1 MSLKIFEID
10 PSLQGVQGQIWDRIH
25 GYKWWKEE
33 LEKEGG
39 VEKFAEG
46 YKLFG
51 FNRVDGGYTYR
62 EWLPNAKQVFLA
74 GEFNDWHNS
83 TPLRGEGFGRWV
95 VDLPDN
101 EDGSPMIPHRCQ
113 LKVRIETNDGEWI
126 ERVPAWTKLA
136 WQDHTTNLFNGVFW
150 EPPADERH
158 GFRHPRPAKPENLK
172 IYEAHVGMGS
182 TEPKVATYRE
192 FADEVLPRIKRLGY
206 NAVQLM
212 AIAEHAHYGCFG
224 YHVTSFFAPASR
236 QGTPEELKYMVDTA
250 HGLGI
255 IVLMDLVHAHASS
268 NALDGIAMMD
278 GTDHCYTHGGAKGHH
293 SEWDSK
299 IFHYMK
305 YEVLRFLLS
314 NVKWWIEEYKFDG
327 FRFDG
332 ITSMLYHSHGIGKG
346 YTGGYHEYF
355 GPDADIDSHIYLMLA
370 NDLIHSILP
379 SAVTVGEDVSGM
391 PTLCRPVSEGG
402 FGFDYRLAMA
412 IPDMFIKLLKE
423 CGDDG
428 WDMGHITHTLTN
440 RRYMEKVVA
449 YAESHDQAIVGDK
462 TLAFWLMDAEMY
474 TGMSLYT
481 SPTPSMCVDRG
492 LALHKMI
499 RLLVLGLGGE
509 GYLNFMGNEFGHPEW
524 IDFPRPENGW
534 SHHHCRRRWDLAE
547 DDLLRYKF
555 FQAFDELMQACECR
569 YQWLSSSHQYVTL
582 KSEADKVIAFER
594 GEALFVFNF
603 HPSNSYTDYAIGMGW
618 NEPMRCVLDSDEG
631 RFGGQCRL
639 EHGHAHAFPPQHGAH
654 GRPHSV
660 KMYLPSRTVQ
670 VLVKDSMVQGGV
682 KLYVAE
688 EFLAGHGLSPADVSV
703 QQQVWQGAEQVML
716 DPVPLGADGCL
727 HLKDT
732 FEATF
737 RLLGSTG
744 EELACV
750 ASKDGLFRAY
760 FPGEYTVSGSGF
772 LANGAPAD
780 LPPTVPVGPCA
791 VDAPPPVK
799 AKPAKM
805 TKSQEAAA
813 PVPVVAAAA
822 EQSEEALPARPRV
835 DMARAYSGL
844 HFVSTEVLDALD
856 KAEAEE
862 AENAEARVTHLAEA
876 VASFGSGGVQ
886 EISESYKAFGLQRVS
901 QDCWTF
907 CEWVPNAAAVFLAG
921 DFNAWDTSAT
931 PLAESTESAGLWS
944 CTIRGAACARLT
956 KGSKYKLFIRPMS
969 GGDYWAVPAWSTCY
983 THTEGTGLLDAVC
996 WPLEAPTDRSVAPAP
1011 AAEKIYECHV
1021 GLAGARE
1028 GGRSGFAEAA
1038 EALLPRVARNG
1049 YTSVLLIGALEC
1061 KEYASMGA
1069 QPIGLF
1075 APASRLGTPK
1085 DLAAFVQKAHSLGLR
1100 VLLSIAHDGAA
1111 CCEDGLPG
1119 QFFPEGEAGFHPATG
1134 ARLFDYS
1141 KQEVLRYLLS
1151 SINFWMTMYGI
1162 DGFRF
1167 QNVSS
1172 IIYEDHGMWVPTD
1185 PAELDE
1191 YLTADNKLNNAGV
1204 HYLMMATSLV
1214 HDIKKDATVIA
1225 DEITNF
1231 PSLCAPVADG
1241 GLGFDVRQASA
1252 MPQHLRTLLRTRRDE
1267 EFGMAELVEAACR
1280 AKDARAGEKVLGC
1293 SEAYEH
1299 CTVGRRPLKIA
1310 MLSWETLH
1318 TIAAGGVAPH
1328 VTELSA
1334 ALHDAGHEVHI
1345 FTRTVNGQ
1353 TWEHPVWGVHYHEVA
1368 FQTSGDFVCEIEN
1381 MCSAFVG
1388 HLLHVEHSVGGFDIV
1403 HGHDWLVGPAVSQL
1417 QAMGHRTVFT
1427 MHSTETGR
1435 CGNVAYGGQS
1445 ARIRAIEGHACHAA
1459 ERIIAVSG
1467 VLKEEVCSHYSIDGR
1482 KVEVIYNGIHAKPI
1496 VNMEWED
1503 EWTGNT
1509 KRDKGFDVFAPMFLF
1524 VGRMAVQ
1531 KGPDLLLD
1539 AIPMVLQARGDAK
1552 FVFVGEGHM
1561 KAELEAQAHARGIG
1575 HAVVFAGSVKSGT
1588 AHLKALFKSCDA
1600 VVVPSRNEPFGI
1612 VVLEAWAAGKPVV
1625 ATTCGGPRDFV
1636 IPDQDGYLVDPN
1648 PSSIAWGICKV
1659 CENFD
1664 HCRWM
1669 GAHARDKALNEFN
1682 WAFIAQKTQTIYY
1695 QQLNLHS
1702 APALRSRGPLLGAP
1716 LAAELL
1722 GPHRHCMGV
1731 LERSDLV
1738 ERGIAML
1745 KQIQL
1750 LTASLGS
1757 DGVLTWMGSEF
1768 GQIDSTDMP
1777 RPGNGEREFSI
1788 AYDLASNKG
1797 LKFKH
1802 LEAFSLWVNRAEAML
1817 RWLSVPTHKV
1827 LATDEERKVLAYSRG
1842 DCVFAF
1848 NFHPVDAAIDYEI
1861 KAPSLASDLV
1871 VALDSEHARFGG
1883 PVGGAGCSGGVVKGA
1898 LVLSLPPRSAVV
1910 LAPASA
1916 RQQLAADPLLDRD
1929 ADDLIS
1935 QMDALIGA

>member
-1 MSLKIFEID
+1 
-10 PSLQGVQGQIWDRIH
+10 
-25 GYKWWKEE
+25 
-33 LEKEGG
+33 
-39 VEKFAEG
+39 
-46 YKLFG
+46 
-51 FNRVDGGYTYR
+51 
-62 EWLPNAKQVFLA
+62 
-74 GEFNDWHNS
+74 
-83 TPLRGEGFGRWV
+83 
-95 VDLPDN
+95 
-101 EDGSPMIPHRCQ
+101 
-113 LKVRIETNDGEWI
+113 
-126 ERVPAWTKLA
+126 
-136 WQDHTTNLFNGVFW
+136 
-150 EPPADERH
+150 
-158 GFRHPRPAKPENLK
+158 
-172 IYEAHVGMGS
+172 
-182 TEPKVATYRE
+182 
-192 FADEVLPRIKRLGY
+192 
-206 NAVQLM
+206 
-212 AIAEHAHYGCFG
+212 
-224 YHVTSFFAPASR
+224 
-236 QGTPEELKYMVDTA
+236 
-250 HGLGI
+250 
-255 IVLMDLVHAHASS
+255 
-268 NALDGIAMMD
+268 
-278 GTDHCYTHGGAKGHH
+278 
-293 SEWDSK
+293 
-299 IFHYMK
+299 
-305 YEVLRFLLS
+305 
-314 NVKWWIEEYKFDG
+314 
-327 FRFDG
+327 
-332 ITSMLYHSHGIGKG
+332 
-346 YTGGYHEYF
+346 
-355 GPDADIDSHIYLMLA
+355 
-370 NDLIHSILP
+370 
-379 SAVTVGEDVSGM
+379 
-391 PTLCRPVSEGG
+391 
-402 FGFDYRLAMA
+402 
-412 IPDMFIKLLKE
+412 
-423 CGDDG
+423 
-428 WDMGHITHTLTN
+428 
-440 RRYMEKVVA
+440 
-449 YAESHDQAIVGDK
+449 
-462 TLAFWLMDAEMY
+462 
-474 TGMSLYT
+474 
-481 SPTPSMCVDRG
+481 
-492 LALHKMI
+492 
-499 RLLVLGLGGE
+499 
-509 GYLNFMGNEFGHPEW
+509 MGNEFGHPEW

-639 EHGHAHAFPPQHGAH
+639 EHGHANAFPALHGVD

-660 KMYLPSRTVQ
+660 KMYLPARTVQ
-670 VLVKDSMVQGGV
+670 VLVKDSLIADGV
-682 KLYVAE
+682 KIHVST
-688 EFLAGHGLSPADVSV
+688 EFLNEHSLKSTSELSL
-703 QQQVWQGAEQVML
+703 QLQVWEDATEIL
-716 DPVPLGADGCL
+716 LEPVKVGEDGCW
-727 HLKDT
+727 H
-732 FEATF
+732 FAEHPAATF
-737 RLLGSTG
+737 RLLGPDRQ
-744 EELACV
+744 ELRCM
-750 ASKDGLFRAY
+750 ASKDGLFRVY
-760 FPGEYTVSGSGF
+760 FPGEYTVSGLGYI
-772 LANGAPAD
+772 ANGSPSSLPAAIPVSSAGVDEPAPAKK
-780 LPPTVPVGPCA
+780 
-791 VDAPPPVK
+791 APASTERADNATKVK
-799 AKPAKM
+799 PEKPAAAM
-805 TKSQEAAA
+805 EAAA
-813 PVPVVAAAA
+813 AVVEPPAVAKPEDDDA
-822 EQSEEALPARPRV
+822 ARPRV

-844 HFVSTEVLDALD
+844 HFVSPEFLDALD
-856 KAEAEE
+856 KAEAEA
-862 AENAEARVTHLAEA
+862 AEGSEARVSHWAEA
-876 VASFGSGGVQ
+876 VESFGVKGGLLEVA
-886 EISESYKAFGLQRVS
+886 ESYKVFGLHRES
-901 QDCWTF
+901 DGAWTF
-907 CEWVPNAAAVFLAG
+907 REWVPRAQAVFLAG
-921 DFNAWDTSAT
+921 DFNGWDNTAT
-931 PLAESTESAGLWS
+931 PLAQQEDGSGLWS
-944 CTIRGAACARLT
+944 CKIEGVSFE
-956 KGSKYKLFIRPMS
+956 KGSKYKLFVRPVEGS
-969 GGDYWAVPAWSTCY
+969 DYWVVPAWSTRY
-983 THTEGTGLLDAVC
+983 ALTEGTWLLDAVY
-996 WPLEAPTDRSVAPAP
+996 WPIEEAPVQLDPRAFDSVSDR
-1011 AAEKIYECHV
+1011 IYECHL
-1021 GLAGARE
+1021 GLVAPRE
-1028 GGRSGFAEAA
+1028 GKPAGLAEAA
-1038 EALLPRVARNG
+1038 STLLPRVARNG
-1049 YTSVLLIGALEC
+1049 YTAILLVGLLEC
-1061 KEYASMGA
+1061 KEYSSMGS
-1069 QPIGLF
+1069 QPAGLF
-1075 APASRLGTPK
+1075 APAQKLGTPE
-1085 DLAAFVQKAHSLGLR
+1085 DLVAFISAAHGLGLK

-1119 QFFPEGEAGFHPATG
+1119 QFFPEGEKGFHPVTG
-1134 ARLFDYS
+1134 ARLFNYS
-1141 KQEVLRYLLS
+1141 SNEVLRYLLAS
-1151 SINFWMTMYGI
+1151 LKFWMTQYSI

-1167 QNVSS
+1167 QGVSS
-1172 IIYEDHGMWVPTD
+1172 MIYEDHGMWEPTD
-1185 PAELDE
+1185 PVALDE
-1191 YLTADNKLNNAGV
+1191 FLAQGNKLNNAGV
-1204 HYLMMATSLV
+1204 HYLMMANSLV
-1214 HDIKKDATVIA
+1214 HEVCDSAVTIA
-1225 DEITNF
+1225 DEFTNF
-1231 PSLCAPVADG
+1231 PSVCHPVKEG
-1241 GLGFDVRQASA
+1241 GLGFDMRQASA
-1252 MPQHLRTLLRTRRDE
+1252 LPQHLRTILRTLRDE
-1267 EFGMAELVEAACR
+1267 DWGMADLVGAAMN
-1280 AKDARAGEKVLGC
+1280 AKMARPSDRVLGC
-1293 SEAYEH
+1293 MESSEN
-1299 CTVGRRPLKIA
+1299 CVVGRRPLKIA

-1334 ALHDAGHEVHI
+1334 ALHDAGHDVHI
-1345 FTRTVNGQ
+1345 FTRSSSNWE
-1353 TWEHPVWGVHYHEVA
+1353 TWEHPVWGVQYHEVA
-1368 FQTSGDFVCEIEN
+1368 FQTSGDFVQEIEN
-1381 MCSAFVG
+1381 MCGAFVG
-1388 HLLHVEHSVGGFDIV
+1388 HLLHVEGHIGGFDII
-1403 HGHDWLVGPAVSQL
+1403 HGHDWLVGPAISQL
-1417 QAMGHRTVFT
+1417 KAMGKRCVFT

-1445 ARIRAIEGHACHAA
+1445 ARIRGIEGHACHAA
-1459 ERIIAVSG
+1459 DRLIAVSG
-1467 VLKEEVCSHYSIDGR
+1467 VLKEEVCWQYGIDGA
-1482 KVEVIYNGIHAKPI
+1482 KVEVIYNGIHAQPI
-1496 VNMEWED
+1496 VNMEWQD
-1503 EWTGNT
+1503 DWTGNT
-1509 KRDKGFDVFAPMFLF
+1509 KRDKGFDVLAPMFLF

-1552 FVFVGEGHM
+1552 FVFVGDGHM
-1561 KAELEAQAHARGIG
+1561 KAELEAQAHARGFG

-1588 AHLKALFKSCDA
+1588 EHLKALFKSCDA